1 MTQPAAARVVVA
13 PRGPLCGPGSK
24 GSEGSARLQRA
35 GSKGGGIALRAMN
48 YEVSVTG
55 FCFVSQVVYEGVLET
70 LPLEGRSPAEGF

>member
-1 MTQPAAARVVVA
+1 MTAVLPLKVVVA

-35 GSKGGGIALRAMN
+35 GSKGGGIALRAMK

-55 FCFVSQVVYEGVLET
+55 LSFVSPVLHDEE
-70 LPLEGRSPAEGF
+70 PEPPSIGRRWRR